1 MSPFELW
8 VANAVVRVSGIW
20 PRAIACESEKRPLTS
35 KKTRTAA
42 CQEVLENY
50 FQGNNQVSARLICE
64 VPTNQTWLH

>member
-20 PRAIACESEKRPLTS
+20 PRAIACESGERSLTFTE
-35 KKTRTAA
+35 TRAAA
-42 CQEVLENY
+42 CQGVLNNF
-50 FQGNNQVSARLICE
+50 FQGNNQASARLICE